1 MPCKPTKVQ
10 ASLQCHSNSAAVS
23 WEGSSGAQSYLVV
36 GVAEDG
42 SHQVECNSTSTH
54 CDLSHLQC
62 GQKYNISV
70 FGLDESCSSVESDKA
85 YMRTGNVNKKQ
96 PRYDNKYCIHLEEY
110 IPPPPPFS
118 LSAPCA
124 PQDVDVISQ
133 CPDGSVVVSW
143 SQNQDAQH
151 FQVIAVSDT
160 GAGHHCNSSGTA
172 CTIENLP
179 CGQNYSVSVVS
190 VADGCE
196 SEPSAIVETS
206 SGTHSPAN
214 FFSHATL
221 NRAAN
226 WQRVP
231 TVSFT
236 CCCCCHSSV
245 CAHKCQRPSGLRVQ
259 LCLGDLGRLR
269 RSS

>member
-1 MPCKPTKVQ
+1 MTLIPENRSNWIVKPLVLVDSDPLPVPCRPTEVQ

-110 IPPPPPFS
+110 IPPPHS
-118 LSAPCA
+118 LCQLLVHHRMWMLFPSVPMAPW
-124 PQDVDVISQ
+124 S
-133 CPDGSVVVSW
+133 CPGPKTRTR
-143 SQNQDAQH
+143 N
-151 FQVIAVSDT
+151 
-160 GAGHHCNSSGTA
+160 
-172 CTIENLP
+172 
-179 CGQNYSVSVVS
+179 
-190 VADGCE
+190 
-196 SEPSAIVETS
+196 TS
-206 SGTHSPAN
+206 KS
-214 FFSHATL
+214 L
-221 NRAAN
+221 
-226 WQRVP
+226 Q
-231 TVSFT
+231 
-236 CCCCCHSSV
+236 
-245 CAHKCQRPSGLRVQ
+245 
-259 LCLGDLGRLR
+259 
-269 RSS
+269 